1 MITTLEGQ
9 VSSKATDHV
18 VVTVGGVGIEVFVP
32 FSTIEKLHTDRVFL
46 YTRLVVRED
55 SLTLYGFAT
64 AGERELFDAVLK
76 ISGIGP
82 KLAVSIL
89 STLSVDNIR
98 SAVLNE
104 RPEII
109 SRVPGIGKKTA
120 QKIVLELQ
128 DKFPAGLDSLPTAA
142 EDDSTAEVMDALT
155 SLGYRRSGS
164 TSRYPGA
171 YHESAP
177 EIIEDR
183 IRHGIAEP
191 GYINAIEARHI
202 QSAT

>member
-1 MITTLEGQ
+1 MITTLEGYLAH
-9 VSSKATDHV
+9 KAADHV
-18 VVTVGGVGIEVFVP
+18 IVTVAGVGIEVMAP
-32 FSTIEKLHTDRVFL
+32 FSTIERLHADRVFL

-89 STLSVDNIR
+89 STLSVENIR
-98 SAVLNE
+98 HAVTND

-128 DKFPAGLDSLPTAA
+128 DKFPAGLDGMPQAI
-142 EDDSTAEVMDALT
+142 EDDTSSAIMDALT
-155 SLGYRRSGS
+155 SLGYSVVEAQAAIQALPRD
-164 TSRYPGA
+164 
-171 YHESAP
+171 AP

-183 IRHGIAEP
+183 IRLAL
-191 GYINAIEARHI
+191 
-202 QSAT
+202 QSLGP